1 MAYLWLKS
9 TLRDTSICLRKCTYD
24 SFETVFEVLFTL
36 YHSEQLSHD
45 NGRVI
50 DAFSTHGCL
59 ITVPSMPPLTHA
71 GVLGSRTRLVSHR
84 DQPFLSLLM
93 PPGFALV

>member
-1 MAYLWLKS
+1 MASLWLKS
-9 TLRDTSICLRKCTYD
+9 TLRDTSICLRKCAYD
-24 SFETVFEVLFTL
+24 SFETVFEVLYTL

-59 ITVPSMPPLTHA
+59 ITAPSMPSHTHA
-71 GVLGSRTRLVSHR
+71 GVSGPTTRLVSHQHQHFYR
-84 DQPFLSLLM
+84 S
-93 PPGFALV
+93 